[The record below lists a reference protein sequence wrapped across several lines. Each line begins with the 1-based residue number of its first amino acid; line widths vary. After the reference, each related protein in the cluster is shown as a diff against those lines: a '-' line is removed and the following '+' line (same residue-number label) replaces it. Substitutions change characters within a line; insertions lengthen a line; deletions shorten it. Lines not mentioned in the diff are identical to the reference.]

1 MVHPGRSRGRRHRL
15 ASVGGAD
22 LSAPFTGVYA
32 YADHRQLRRVAALAG
47 IGASK
52 DPAAVASHHTA
63 AALWG
68 AIAPSTGTVPSG
80 NTRRRPRGLVVHTA
94 DRSSTWHRG
103 VPITSPAQTFVDM
116 ATYLPLLDLM
126 VLGDSMV
133 RRTAAT
139 PADLVVAASA
149 TRGRNAR
156 LARRVA
162 RLVRADV
169 DSPMETTTRLLIA
182 LAGLPEPV
190 VNHVIRD
197 VDGALRRRLDMAY
210 VEARLAVEYD
220 GRQHAESNV
229 QWQVDVGRREE
240 LDGDGWRMMVV
251 MAKDIYRTPVH
262 TVDRLRAAMRR
273 AGIPIGAGSDE
284 WRDHFPPR

>member
-1 MVHPGRSRGRRHRL
+1 
-15 ASVGGAD
+15 
-22 LSAPFTGVYA
+22 
-32 YADHRQLRRVAALAG
+32 
-47 IGASK
+47 
-52 DPAAVASHHTA
+52 
-63 AALWG
+63 
-68 AIAPSTGTVPSG
+68 
-80 NTRRRPRGLVVHTA
+80 
-94 DRSSTWHRG
+94 
-103 VPITSPAQTFVDM
+103 M